1 MFRRAAC
8 QAVASRLCG
17 TAVAVSVASSSAAFR
32 ENRRTGF
39 LIGNPKQG
47 MVDPIRVSWTD
58 IAGSDTIP
66 GARLAA
72 GRVLGMLDLC
82 AARTSQKALDHQTCL
97 THERYL
103 TCTVGVTN
111 TMFSSPILHGDAVR
125 LDGRLVHCGS
135 SSMGIYIRFYRQSP
149 STRTE
154 TPAGESFFTMVAITP
169 DLKAAKVVPA
179 VELTDPFDIELHDR
193 YTKILQIQ
201 AENAKN
207 TAERLKRILTTEEAQ
222 CSINEQKPVHVR
234 INSTKVE
241 ANRIFFTSCMNNNNT
256 VFGGEL
262 MAWMEQHAVHCGRM
276 FTGNR
281 HVFTI
286 GMHSVAFPEPVF
298 ATDWVTLEATV
309 IYVRNTTMEVDV
321 VLKAERKDTST
332 VITNRASFL
341 LINNDDI
348 GRKCSIPIGLVLNG
362 ATQEELQHFME
373 ARVRNRCSVAHRD
386 AFYGANSRTGTTNL
400 QVDKKGEGKKVGK
413 REE

>member
-1 MFRRAAC
+1 MFRRAAS
-8 QAVASRLCG
+8 QAVASRLFR
-17 TAVAVSVASSSAAFR
+17 TAVAASAAPSSVALS
-32 ENRRTGF
+32 ENRRTG
-39 LIGNPKQG
+39 LIIGNPKQG
-47 MVDPIRVSWTD
+47 MMNPIHVSWTD
-58 IAGSDTIP
+58 IAGLDTTP

-72 GRVLGMLDLC
+72 GRVLAMLDLC
-82 AARTSQKALDHQTCL
+82 AARASQKAVDHQTCL
-97 THERYL
+97 SHERYL
-103 TCTVGVTN
+103 TCTVGITN

-179 VELTDPFDIELHDR
+179 TELTDPLDIELHDR
-193 YTKILQIQ
+193 YVKIREIQ
-201 AENAKN
+201 KEIDKSR
-207 TAERLKRILTTEEAQ
+207 AERLKRTLTTEEVQ
-222 CSINEQKPVHVR
+222 CPINKQKLTHAR

-281 HVFTI
+281 YVFTI

-321 VLKAERKDTST
+321 VLRAERKDVST
-332 VITNRASFL
+332 VITNRASFV

-348 GRKCSIPIGLVLNG
+348 GQKCAIPLGLELNG
-362 ATQEELQHFME
+362 ATQEELHQFME
-373 ARVRNRCSVAHRD
+373 ARTRYHYSVASRD
-386 AFYGANSRTGTTNL
+386 AFFKNSRIVTTKL
-400 QVDKKGEGKKVGK
+400 
-413 REE
+413 

>member
-1 MFRRAAC
+1 MFRRAAS
-8 QAVASRLCG
+8 QAVASRLFR
-17 TAVAVSVASSSAAFR
+17 TAVAATAAPSSVALS
-32 ENRRTGF
+32 EHRRTG
-39 LIGNPKQG
+39 LIIGNPKQG
-47 MVDPIRVSWTD
+47 MMDPIHVSWTD
-58 IAGSDTIP
+58 IAGLDTTP

-72 GRVLGMLDLC
+72 GRVLAMLDLC
-82 AARTSQKALDHQTCL
+82 AARASQKAVDHQTCL

-103 TCTVGVTN
+103 TCTVGITN

-179 VELTDPFDIELHDR
+179 TELTDPLDIELHDR
-193 YTKILQIQ
+193 YVKIREIQ
-201 AENAKN
+201 KEIDKSR
-207 TAERLKRILTTEEAQ
+207 AERLKRTLTTEEVQ
-222 CSINEQKPVHVR
+222 CPINKQKLTYAR

-281 HVFTI
+281 YVFTI

-321 VLKAERKDTST
+321 VLRAERKDVST
-332 VITNRASFL
+332 VITNRASFV

-348 GRKCSIPIGLVLNG
+348 GQKCAIPLGLELNG
-362 ATQEELQHFME
+362 ATQEELQQFME
-373 ARVRNRCSVAHRD
+373 ARTRYHYSVASRD
-386 AFYGANSRTGTTNL
+386 AFFDNSRIVTTKL
-400 QVDKKGEGKKVGK
+400 
-413 REE
+413 

>member
-1 MFRRAAC
+1 MWRRAAC
-8 QAVASRLCG
+8 QAVTSRLFRR
-17 TAVAVSVASSSAAFR
+17 AVAASTASSSSALR
-32 ENRRTGF
+32 ENCRTGVI
-39 LIGNPKQG
+39 IGNPKQG
-47 MVDPIRVSWTD
+47 MMDPIHVSWTD
-58 IAGSDTIP
+58 IAGSDTTP

-72 GRVLGMLDLC
+72 GRVLSMLDMC
-82 AARTSQKALDHQTCL
+82 AARTSQKAVDHQACL

-103 TCTVGVTN
+103 TCTVGVTD
-111 TMFSSPILHGDAVR
+111 TIFSSPILHGDAVR
-125 LDGRLVHCGS
+125 LDSRLVHCGS

-154 TPAGESFFTMVAITP
+154 TPAGHSFFTMVAITP

-179 VELTDPFDIELHDR
+179 IELTDPFDIELHNHYVKVR
-193 YTKILQIQ
+193 KLQE
-201 AENAKN
+201 ENKKN
-207 TAERLKRILTTEEAQ
+207 TAERLKRTLTTEEVQ
-222 CSINEQKPVHVR
+222 CSINQQKPTHAR

-262 MAWMEQHAVHCGRM
+262 MAWMEQHAVHCGRT
-276 FTGNR
+276 FTANR

-332 VITNRASFL
+332 VITNRASFV

-348 GRKCSIPIGLVLNG
+348 GRKCTIPVGLELNG
-362 ATQEELQHFME
+362 ATQEELQQFME
-373 ARVRNRCSVAHRD
+373 ARVRYRCSVARRD
-386 AFYGANSRTGTTNL
+386 DLHASNLCTGMTKL
-400 QVDKKGEGKKVGK
+400 
-413 REE
+413 

>member
-1 MFRRAAC
+1 MFRRAAS
-8 QAVASRLCG
+8 QAVASRLFR
-17 TAVAVSVASSSAAFR
+17 TAVAASAAPSSVALS
-32 ENRRTGF
+32 ENRRTG
-39 LIGNPKQG
+39 LIIGNPKQG
-47 MVDPIRVSWTD
+47 MMDPIHVSWTD
-58 IAGSDTIP
+58 IAGLDTTP

-72 GRVLGMLDLC
+72 GRVLAMLDLC
-82 AARTSQKALDHQTCL
+82 AARASQKAVDHQTCL

-103 TCTVGVTN
+103 TCTVGITN

-179 VELTDPFDIELHDR
+179 TELTDPLDIELHDR
-193 YTKILQIQ
+193 YVKIREIQ
-201 AENAKN
+201 KEIDKSR
-207 TAERLKRILTTEEAQ
+207 AERLKRTLTTEEVQ
-222 CSINEQKPVHVR
+222 CPINKQKLTHAR

-281 HVFTI
+281 YVFTI

-321 VLKAERKDTST
+321 VLRAERKDVST
-332 VITNRASFL
+332 VITNRASFV

-348 GRKCSIPIGLVLNG
+348 GQKCAIPLGLELNG
-362 ATQEELQHFME
+362 ATQEELQQFME
-373 ARVRNRCSVAHRD
+373 ARTRYHYSVASRD
-386 AFYGANSRTGTTNL
+386 AFFKNPRIVTTKL
-400 QVDKKGEGKKVGK
+400 
-413 REE
+413 

>member
-1 MFRRAAC
+1 MLRRVSSKAG
-8 QAVASRLCG
+8 ASRLLCTPVVAAATVAG
-17 TAVAVSVASSSAAFR
+17 TALC
-32 ENRRTGF
+32 EGRRTGVV
-39 LIGNPKQG
+39 IGNPKQG
-47 MVDPIRVSWTD
+47 TMEPIHVSWTD
-58 IAGSDTIP
+58 IAGSDSTP

-72 GRVLGMLDLC
+72 GRVLSMLDMC
-82 AARTSQKALDHQTCL
+82 AARTSQKALDHQTCV

-125 LDGRLVHCGS
+125 LDGRLVHCGA
-135 SSMGIYIRFYRQSP
+135 SSMGIYIRFYRLSP

-179 VELTDPFDIELHDR
+179 MELTDPFDIELHDR
-193 YTKILQIQ
+193 YVHIREVQKEIDLDT
-201 AENAKN
+201 AK
-207 TAERLKRILTTEEAQ
+207 RVKRTLTSEEAD
-222 CSINEQKPVHVR
+222 CPINKQKPIHAR
-234 INSTKVE
+234 IPATKVE

-298 ATDWVTLEATV
+298 ATDWVSLEATV

-321 VLKAERKDTST
+321 VLRAERKDTSS
-332 VITNRASFL
+332 VITNRASFV

-348 GRKCSIPIGLVLNG
+348 GQKCTIPVGMELKE
-362 ATQEELQHFME
+362 ATQEELQRFME
-373 ARVRNRCSVAHRD
+373 ARARYHRSVARRD
-386 AFYGANSRTGTTNL
+386 AFFVSNSRIGTMKL
-400 QVDKKGEGKKVGK
+400 
-413 REE
+413 

>member
-1 MFRRAAC
+1 M
-8 QAVASRLCG
+8 
-17 TAVAVSVASSSAAFR
+17 
-32 ENRRTGF
+32 
-39 LIGNPKQG
+39 I
-47 MVDPIRVSWTD
+47 DPIHVSWTD
-58 IAGSDTIP
+58 IAGSDTTP

-72 GRVLGMLDLC
+72 GRVLAMLDMC
-82 AARTSQKALDHQTCL
+82 AARTSQKAIDHQDCL

-125 LDGRLVHCGS
+125 LDGRLVCCGS

-154 TPAGESFFTMVAITP
+154 TPAGHSFFTMVAITP

-179 VELTDPFDIELHDR
+179 IELTDPLDIELHNHYVKVR
-193 YTKILQIQ
+193 KLQE
-201 AENAKN
+201 ENKKN
-207 TAERLKRILTTEEAQ
+207 TAERLKRTLTTEEVQ
-222 CSINEQKPVHVR
+222 CSINQQKPIHAR
-234 INSTKVE
+234 INSTRVE

-281 HVFTI
+281 YVFTI

-321 VLKAERKDTST
+321 VLKAERKDAGT
-332 VITNRASFL
+332 VITNRASFV

-348 GRKCSIPIGLVLNG
+348 GRKCAIPIGLELNG
-362 ATQEELQHFME
+362 ATQEELQQFME
-373 ARVRNRCSVAHRD
+373 ARVRYHCSVARRD
-386 AFYGANSRTGTTNL
+386 DFHASNLCTGTTKL
-400 QVDKKGEGKKVGK
+400 
-413 REE
+413 

>member
-1 MFRRAAC
+1 MLRRAAC
-8 QAVASRLCG
+8 QAVASRLFR
-17 TAVAVSVASSSAAFR
+17 TAVAASAAPSSAAALS
-32 ENRRTGF
+32 ENRRTG
-39 LIGNPKQG
+39 LIIGNPKQG
-47 MVDPIRVSWTD
+47 MMDPIHVSWTD
-58 IAGSDTIP
+58 IAGSDTTP
-66 GARLAA
+66 RARLAA
-72 GRVLGMLDLC
+72 GRVLAMLDMC
-82 AARTSQKALDHQTCL
+82 AARASQKAVDHQACL
-97 THERYL
+97 THKRYL
-103 TCTVGVTN
+103 TCTVGITN

-135 SSMGIYIRFYRQSP
+135 SSMGIYIRFFRQSP

-179 VELTDPFDIELHDR
+179 TELTDPFDIESHNR
-193 YTKILQIQ
+193 YVKIREIQ
-201 AENAKN
+201 KEIEKS
-207 TAERLKRILTTEEAQ
+207 TAERLKRTLTTEEAQ
-222 CSINEQKPVHVR
+222 CPINKDKPIHAR

-286 GMHSVAFPEPVF
+286 GLHSVAFPEPVF

-321 VLKAERKDTST
+321 VLRAERKDVNA
-332 VITNRASFL
+332 VITNRASFV
-341 LINNDDI
+341 LINSDDI
-348 GRKCSIPIGLVLNG
+348 GQKCTIPVGLELNG
-362 ATQEELQHFME
+362 ATQEELQQFME
-373 ARVRNRCSVAHRD
+373 ARTRYHYSVARRD
-386 AFYGANSRTGTTNL
+386 AFFITNSRIGTTKL
-400 QVDKKGEGKKVGK
+400 
-413 REE
+413 

>member
-1 MFRRAAC
+1 MFRRAAS
-8 QAVASRLCG
+8 QAVASRLFR
-17 TAVAVSVASSSAAFR
+17 TAVAASAAPSSVALS
-32 ENRRTGF
+32 ENRRTG
-39 LIGNPKQG
+39 LIIGNPKQG
-47 MVDPIRVSWTD
+47 MMDPIHVSWTD
-58 IAGSDTIP
+58 IAGLDTTP

-72 GRVLGMLDLC
+72 GRVLAMLDLC
-82 AARTSQKALDHQTCL
+82 AARASQKAVDHQTCL

-103 TCTVGVTN
+103 TCTVGITN

-154 TPAGESFFTMVAITP
+154 TLAGESFFTMVAITP

-179 VELTDPFDIELHDR
+179 TELTDSLDIELHDR
-193 YTKILQIQ
+193 YVKIREIQ
-201 AENAKN
+201 KEIDKSR
-207 TAERLKRILTTEEAQ
+207 AERLKRTLTTEEVQ
-222 CSINEQKPVHVR
+222 CPINKQKLTHAR

-241 ANRIFFTSCMNNNNT
+241 ANRIFFTSCINNNT

-281 HVFTI
+281 YVFTI

-321 VLKAERKDTST
+321 VLRAERKDVST
-332 VITNRASFL
+332 VITNRASFV

-348 GRKCSIPIGLVLNG
+348 GQKCAIPLGLELNG
-362 ATQEELQHFME
+362 ATQEELQQFME
-373 ARVRNRCSVAHRD
+373 ARTRYHYSVASRD
-386 AFYGANSRTGTTNL
+386 AFFNNSRIVTTKL
-400 QVDKKGEGKKVGK
+400 
-413 REE
+413 

>member
-1 MFRRAAC
+1 MLRRALF
-8 QAVASRLCG
+8 QAVSSRLSRSKVPAG
-17 TAVAVSVASSSAAFR
+17 VASSLGALS
-32 ENRRTGF
+32 ENRRTSIV
-39 LIGNPKQG
+39 IGNPKQG
-47 MVDPIRVSWTD
+47 TVAPIHVGWTD
-58 IAGSDTIP
+58 IVGSDSTS

-72 GRVLGMLDLC
+72 GRVLAMLDMC
-82 AARTSQKALDHQTCL
+82 AARASEKALRHLASL
-97 THERYL
+97 TDERYL

-111 TMFSSPILHGDAVR
+111 TIFSSPILHGDAVR

-149 STRTE
+149 STRNE
-154 TPAGESFFTMVAITP
+154 TSAGESFFTMVAITP

-179 VELTDPFDIELHDR
+179 IELTDPFDIDLHNR
-193 YTKILQIQ
+193 YLRIREFER
-201 AENAKN
+201 ENEKN
-207 TAERLKRILTTEEAQ
+207 RSKRLERPVTTEEAQ
-222 CSINEQKPVHVR
+222 CPINEGKPIHAR
-234 INSTKVE
+234 ISASRVE

-286 GMHSVAFPEPVF
+286 GMHSVSFPQPVF

-321 VLKAERKDTST
+321 VLKAERRDTT
-332 VITNRASFL
+332 VVTNRAAFV

-348 GRKCSIPIGLVLNG
+348 GQKRAIPVGLELKG
-362 ATQEELQHFME
+362 ATQEELQHFMD
-373 ARVRNRCSVAHRD
+373 ARTRYQSSVATRD
-386 AFYGANSRTGTTNL
+386 AFYRCNSRTGTTKL
-400 QVDKKGEGKKVGK
+400 
-413 REE
+413 